1 MDSKEKKKLQQ
12 QRLLSKRNF
21 WVIATNSTAAF
32 VLAFLFIFYV
42 NHFTTLLTA
51 GMFNYD
57 VSFNYYVIFYHI
69 EPYQWTHDSV
79 KLMYSAG
86 PILIL
91 LVGIISLIAFYSMV
105 EEVARAKIFFVWL
118 TFLSFNYFF
127 GGLLL
132 GNLFTKGV
140 GHVFNWMYLNS
151 TEKMIVALVGF
162 FGLIGTAFLMAKP
175 IAISANSYYKEFNP
189 RLFPFFFTSQIIVPF
204 LIGTVLVE
212 LYFLPN
218 PNFQVM
224 WFWAPMIVLLLL
236 IYKVLDSA
244 DNLYFDEEDR
254 YVLISKGMTIAAA
267 AVYIGLRVILSHE
280 FYINW

>member
-1 MDSKEKKKLQQ
+1 MEEKKKKKA

-21 WVIATNSTAAF
+21 WVITANSTAAF

-42 NHFTTLLTA
+42 NHFVTLLTA
-51 GMFNYD
+51 GMFDYD
-57 VSFNYYVIFYHI
+57 VSFNYYVIYYHI
-69 EPYQWTHDSV
+69 EPYQWTQDSV

-86 PILIL
+86 PILVL
-91 LVGIISLIAFYSMV
+91 LVGLIALIGFYSMV
-105 EEVARAKIFFVWL
+105 EEVARVKIFFIWL

-151 TEKMIVALVGF
+151 TEKLVVAMIGF
-162 FGLIGTAFLMAKP
+162 FGLIGTGFLMAKP

-189 RLFPFFFTSQIIVPF
+189 KLFPFFFTAQAILPF
-204 LIGTVLVE
+204 IIGTILVE
-212 LYFLPN
+212 LYFFPN

-224 WFWAPMIVLLLL
+224 WFWAPIIVLMLL

-254 YVLISKGMTIAAA
+254 YVNLSKGLIITTA
-267 AVYIGLRVILSHE
+267 AVYFGFRILLSHE

>member
-1 MDSKEKKKLQQ
+1 MDEKKKKQE

-21 WVIATNSTAAF
+21 WVITTNSTAAF

-51 GMFNYD
+51 GMFDYD
-57 VSFNYYVIFYHI
+57 VSFNYYVIYYHI
-69 EPYQWTHDSV
+69 EPYQWTQDSV

-86 PILIL
+86 PIIVL
-91 LVGIISLIAFYSMV
+91 LVGLISLIGFYSMV
-105 EEVARAKIFFVWL
+105 EEVARAKIFFIWL

-151 TEKMIVALVGF
+151 TEKLVVAMLGF
-162 FGLIGTAFLMAKP
+162 FGLIGTGFLMAKP

-189 RLFPFFFTSQIIVPF
+189 RLFPFFFTAQAILPF
-204 LIGTVLVE
+204 IIGTILVE
-212 LYFLPN
+212 LYFLPS

-254 YVLISKGMTIAAA
+254 YVTFSKGLIITAI
-267 AVYIGLRVILSHE
+267 AVYVGFRLILSHE

>member
-1 MDSKEKKKLQQ
+1 MDEKKKKQE

-21 WVIATNSTAAF
+21 WIITTNSTAAF

-57 VSFNYYVIFYHI
+57 VSFNYFVIYYHI

-86 PILIL
+86 PILVL
-91 LVGIISLIAFYSMV
+91 LVGLISLIGFYSMV
-105 EEVARAKIFFVWL
+105 EEVARAKIFFIWL

-151 TEKMIVALVGF
+151 TEKLVVAMLGF
-162 FGLIGTAFLMAKP
+162 FGLIGTGFLMAKP

-189 RLFPFFFTSQIIVPF
+189 RLFPFFFTAQAIVPF
-204 LIGTVLVE
+204 ILGTILVE
-212 LYFLPN
+212 LYFLPK

-224 WFWAPMIVLLLL
+224 WFWASMIVLLLL

-254 YVLISKGMTIAAA
+254 YVIFSKGLIITA
-267 AVYIGLRVILSHE
+267 AVVYVGFRLILSHE

>member
-1 MDSKEKKKLQQ
+1 MDEKKRKQK
-12 QRLLSKRNF
+12 QRPLSKRNF
-21 WVIATNSTAAF
+21 WVITINSTTAF

-51 GMFNYD
+51 GMFDYD
-57 VSFNYYVIFYHI
+57 VSFNYDVIYYHI
-69 EPYQWTHDSV
+69 EPFQWTHDSV

-91 LVGIISLIAFYSMV
+91 LIGIISLIGFYSMI
-105 EEVARAKIFFVWL
+105 EEVARAKIFFIWL

-151 TEKMIVALVGF
+151 TEKLVVAMIGF

-189 RLFPFFFTSQIIVPF
+189 RLFPFFFTAQAIVPF
-204 LIGTVLVE
+204 VLGTILVE
-212 LYFLPN
+212 LYFLPK

-224 WFWAPMIVLLLL
+224 WFWAPMIVLLL
-236 IYKVLDSA
+236 IVYKVLDST

-254 YVLISKGMTIAAA
+254 YVLVSKGMVITT
-267 AVYIGLRVILSHE
+267 AVIYFGFRIILSHE